1 MGRSKKSNKKRNNRK
16 SKAEEKSYP
25 SVVGP
30 DLFLLLQG
38 RLFDDGGA
46 TSSYRNN
53 DKNQSGLS
61 GGGKNVSL
69 ILCGESH
76 NDAVDVTRRS
86 PPGKFDPTEGWIRVF
101 DSLQSNAGEDI
112 YTALPRALFVSSR
125 AQNSQSTSAST
136 RSQQQPL
143 PSIQNLAL
151 RFLFPVNGNRN
162 KPVTLERAKELSAEF
177 VGKYEIEE
185 DMFGRNLFLLWISTT
200 GNSGKTEKGEAF
212 LLEIE
217 SEAQID
223 DPENEEQN
231 NNNNNDD
238 SDSDSDEESYNDWV
252 FFTNDPS
259 LYNNPIQ
266 QENRLGVPE
275 LVERWMDDVMMMVH
289 DDDSTAAT
297 IDDAIDDM
305 INEPDN
311 DVVGVED
318 TNIVEGIDENGSAPV
333 LLIQRRL
340 MNSRLGRYVLFEFG
354 DLDSVAY
361 NLLKRRLGM
370 TDAELTTN
378 EYDDVIE
385 TRKRALKEQDNVWTF
400 DDWFNHVKTEGK
412 KPGDLLETNCD
423 ATEIIDP
430 AIHLVLEASV
440 PPWEVELHRPRLTE
454 DGNASASLAKAEDF
468 RLHPATECIRCLS
481 EDSEAPWEDECDPSN
496 DGIGSY
502 VDYIYRKMMA
512 ATMKSDDKIENE
524 QAVKEENTDNGGD
537 GSNDAKKS
545 SSATIQN
552 TTIDD
557 QQKNSTSNNSWLHCI
572 DVRDLGCEAAC
583 HADSVKQQWYDL
595 LSQDEQG
602 ILSNP
607 KEVDN
612 DPCPFNEKGDAMRF
626 LPAYKLNPEL
636 IELERLKSEGLL
648 VREEESDA
656 EDGEP
661 VSEYDRDEELLEFTF
676 PSFESFFGSNTDIL
690 YYNPNVK
697 LAYSPFLFHCVQSL
711 DSWKRFFTALF
722 FGGTIPDAL
731 AMLNL
736 RDENSR
742 NSVHVRSPILQ
753 KWDAESNKYIW
764 KERDEEECYITC
776 PFFPFAFH
784 LVAKGSSP
792 PRTWSSQLFT
802 NLHDADGEGE
812 IDHANPNSR
821 RGVALA
827 IKSWILDSIHRHMED
842 PKASDDKE
850 CGGEWFAAYLRA
862 AHRDIS
868 DDIDNSDAAV
878 LLQKNY
884 MKSISGGR
892 LKNHNIGKIRIPSA
906 RDAFEE
912 IRARFS
918 GRESLPPPENVVTP
932 RVEVLSKILI
942 DIWVSNLFDFSLL
955 LKIASICAIESSENV
970 VIVCYVGAAH
980 ARAASDFFSNKLG
993 FKKKE
998 QVGKFT
1004 WGEDELQTL
1013 DLPSKLWN
1021 FSELFR

>member
-1 MGRSKKSNKKRNNRK
+1 MVRSKKSNKKRNNRK

-38 RLFDDGGA
+38 RLFDDGEV
-46 TSSYRNN
+46 TSSYCSN
-53 DKNQSGLS
+53 KTNQSGSS

-86 PPGKFDPTEGWIRVF
+86 PPGKFDPTEGWICVF
-101 DSLQSNAGEDI
+101 DSLQSNAGDDI

-125 AQNSQSTSAST
+125 AQTSQSTSAST

-151 RFLFPVNGNRN
+151 RFLFPVNGKRN

-177 VGKYEIEE
+177 VGKYEIE
-185 DMFGRNLFLLWISTT
+185 DGMFGRNLFLLWISTT

-212 LLEIE
+212 LVEIE

-223 DPENEEQN
+223 DPENEEQ
-231 NNNNNDD
+231 NNNNDD

-252 FFTNDPS
+252 FFTSDPT

-297 IDDAIDDM
+297 IDDAIDDI
-305 INEPDN
+305 INEPEN
-311 DVVGVED
+311 NEVGVED
-318 TNIVEGIDENGSAPV
+318 TNIVEGIDENLGTPV
-333 LLIQRRL
+333 PSIQRRL

-370 TDAELTTN
+370 TDAELTTI
-378 EYDDVIE
+378 EYDEVIE

-400 DDWFNHVKTEGK
+400 DDWFNHVKTGGK
-412 KPGDLLETNCD
+412 RPGESIETNGD
-423 ATEIIDP
+423 NEADR
-430 AIHLVLEASV
+430 AVHLVLEASV

-454 DGNASASLAKAEDF
+454 DGNTSASLDKAEDF
-468 RLHPATECIRCLS
+468 RLHPAAECIRCLS
-481 EDSEAPWEDECDPSN
+481 EDSEASWGDECDPSN

-502 VDYIYRKMMA
+502 VDYIYRKMMT
-512 ATMKSDDKIENE
+512 ATMKIGDKIENE
-524 QAVKEENTDNGGD
+524 QAAAISEEKNTDNGGD
-537 GSNDAKKS
+537 DNNDENKFDSIA
-545 SSATIQN
+545 IQN
-552 TTIDD
+552 A
-557 QQKNSTSNNSWLHCI
+557 TSDGNNSWLHCI

-607 KEVDN
+607 KEVDK
-612 DPCPFNEKGDAMRF
+612 DPCPINEKDDSMHF
-626 LPAYKLNPEL
+626 LPAYKLNPEW

-661 VSEYDRDEELLEFTF
+661 VSEYERDEELLELTF

-697 LAYSPFLFHCVQSL
+697 LAYSPFLFHCVESL
-711 DSWKRFFTALF
+711 DNWKRFFTALF

-736 RDENSR
+736 REENSR

-753 KWDAESNKYIW
+753 QWDAQSNKYVW

-792 PRTWSSQLFT
+792 PRTWSSQLFA
-802 NLHDADGEGE
+802 NLHDADGEGK
-812 IDHANPNSR
+812 IDHAHPKSP

-827 IKSWILDSIHRHMED
+827 IKSWILDSIHGHMED

-892 LKNHNIGKIRIPSA
+892 LKKHNIGKIRIPSA

-912 IRARFS
+912 IRSRFG
-918 GRESLPPPENVVTP
+918 GRESLPPTENVVTP
-932 RVEVLSKILI
+932 RVEVLAKILI

-955 LKIASICAIESSENV
+955 LKIASICANESSENV
-970 VIVCYVGAAH
+970 AIVCYVGSAH
-980 ARAASDFFSNKLG
+980 ARAASDFFCNNLG

-998 QVGKFT
+998 LVGKFT
-1004 WGEDELQTL
+1004 WEEDELQTL

-1021 FSELFR
+1021 FSELF